1 MAVSTTTPA
10 ERARLVTLWRASESS
25 QAAFARR
32 HHVHPRT
39 FWGWV
44 RETPMVEL
52 TAAARPPFVPVRVT
66 PDPPAVA
73 AEGLDITLSSGE
85 RLHVTAGTSPAWVAA
100 VLTAL
105 RASC

>member
-1 MAVSTTTPA
+1 MRSTKTQ
-10 ERARLVTLWRASESS
+10 RARLVAAWRASDSS

-44 RETPMVEL
+44 RETPMVGV
-52 TAAARPPFVPVRVT
+52 AVARPAFVPVRVAA
-66 PDPPAVA
+66 DPPAVA
-73 AEGLDITLSSGE
+73 AEGLDIRLASGE
-85 RLHVTAGTSPAWVAA
+85 RLHVAAGTSPVWVAA
-100 VLTAL
+100 ILAAL